1 MQNIKQ
7 LNQKSFS
14 KLLIFFFLGLLLSGC
29 ISKSNESIQ
38 VKYFDLGEPKII
50 EIENV
55 NLDIVPFTNYSE
67 VNSEMLYRLGK
78 NQVDL
83 DPYNQWVEPPNLLLT
98 TFFKRAITLN
108 YEKKTDISKEPLL
121 ITLVVSITAFDI
133 DLENNK
139 AILGTTYKIKYQ
151 GQIFLVQNRTF
162 EQNLKAQT
170 PSAFAEAMSLA
181 ASDFL
186 SQVCSQVSEL
196 KTVIMKEKEIQ
207 AKQME

>member
-38 VKYFDLGEPKII
+38 VKYFDLGEPKTI

-98 TFFKRAITLN
+98 SFFKRAITLN
-108 YEKKTDISKEPLL
+108 YEKKPDISNEPLL

-133 DLENNK
+133 DLKNNK

-151 GQIFLVQNRTF
+151 GQILLVQNRAF

-186 SQVCSQVSEL
+186 SLVCSQVNEL
-196 KTVIMKEKEIQ
+196 KTVIIKKKETQ
-207 AKQME
+207 TKQTE